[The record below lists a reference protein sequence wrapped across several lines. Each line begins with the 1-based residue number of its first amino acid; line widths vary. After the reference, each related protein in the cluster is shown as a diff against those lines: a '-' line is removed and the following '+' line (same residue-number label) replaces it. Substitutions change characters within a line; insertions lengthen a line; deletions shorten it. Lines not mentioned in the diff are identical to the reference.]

1 MVPFVLS
8 AVEIDVCPAQLV
20 IQSLNE
26 ACASLTAKGLPGHE
40 AVVAFMSDLVQL
52 IEKSMQNIEAS
63 GAVRMLTLIP
73 FEIREL
79 IVNLSV
85 FDTGFSLQLKEPM
98 VQRPA
103 SPASS
108 LASQV
113 SDKCWS
119 EFASQSTTRDDD
131 GETSGVSAPK
141 ESSSSKVRAS
151 FLIRFESVIFAFPPA
166 FIGLT
171 LYLTLPSS

>member
-98 VQRPA
+98 VHSPLLQHPPLRAKYPMPTRAKYPISVGACLPRGQQHATTTGRRRACPRPSRARPA
-103 SPASS
+103 
-108 LASQV
+108 
-113 SDKCWS
+113 
-119 EFASQSTTRDDD
+119 R
-131 GETSGVSAPK
+131 
-141 ESSSSKVRAS
+141 
-151 FLIRFESVIFAFPPA
+151 
-166 FIGLT
+166 
-171 LYLTLPSS
+171 